1 MGHAWATSPD
11 RNSYALVARVPVRAF
26 AVAPVIQPVL
36 PSLQRPVLERLL
48 VLFAAARGFDWA
60 ACASV
65 PGLGWRD
72 AAPVED
78 IDPADPQINLSRSG
92 TLLLAGFGQTW
103 LPDGEGDVREGNEG
117 ESGVTLLGSA
127 SRVEAVAVVKC
138 YPSEDI
144 ATILRRQCPSA
155 MVEPLAPGAAGD
167 RGLSFLIRLRGCVP
181 LRADVFVDEE
191 GGSSSPG
198 STTFLFH
205 RSAPDDEPG
214 GKIAEMRCREG

>member
-11 RNSYALVARVPVRAF
+11 RNGYALVARMPVRAL

-36 PSLQRPVLERLL
+36 APIPVPVLERLL
-48 VLFAAARGFDWA
+48 VLFAARGGLDWA
-60 ACASV
+60 TCASV
-65 PGLGWRD
+65 PGLDWRD
-72 AAPVED
+72 VAPVED
-78 IDPADPQINLSRSG
+78 VEPDDPQINLSRSG
-92 TLLLAGFGQTW
+92 TLLLAGFGDTW